1 MFEKQIKSW
10 LEAGIMKSVKEIESE
25 RNEVGTPQG
34 GVISPLLCN
43 IALHGMETDLLK
55 EFARDEIKII
65 RYADDFVVM
74 GRKLENIMKAKTIVS
89 EFLRTVGLEL
99 SEEKTRVGH
108 TMIPLETSRK
118 TPGLEFLGYHFR
130 NIPTPIHRG
139 VKSTRGV
146 KQPFRQ
152 ISSPSL
158 EASKS
163 HREAIK
169 DILRKHKNAPR
180 EALIAR
186 LSTRIE
192 GWTRYHSIT
201 KCTRYFSNMD
211 K

>member
-1 MFEKQIKSW
+1 MRST
-10 LEAGIMKSVKEIESE
+10 KEIESE

-55 EFARDEIKII
+55 EFARDEVKII

-74 GRKLENIMKAKTIVS
+74 GKKLENIMKAKTIVS
-89 EFLRTVGLEL
+89 KFLQTVGLEL

-108 TMIPLETSRK
+108 TMIPLETGRK

-180 EALIAR
+180 EAIIAR